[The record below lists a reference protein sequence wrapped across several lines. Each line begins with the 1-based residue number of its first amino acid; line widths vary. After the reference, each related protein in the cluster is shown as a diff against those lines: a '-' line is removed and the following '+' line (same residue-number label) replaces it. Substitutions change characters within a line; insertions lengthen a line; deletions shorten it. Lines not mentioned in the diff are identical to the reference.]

1 MLRFMV
7 KEIISINLMKSGFLL
22 VYDFVRQVELNM
34 SLLLNG
40 GETPVIL
47 IFKES
52 EHRTCTVW
60 NKCAKSISI
69 LG

>member
-1 MLRFMV
+1 MV

-22 VYDFVRQVELNM
+22 VYDFVLQVELNM

-40 GETPVIL
+40 GENPVIF
-47 IFKES
+47 IFTEV